1 MEGLNYFRHNMQV
14 ATRLAIY
21 RPFLTEKTLEN
32 AKLVEN
38 PNNLVWFLEL
48 VIQDRGKKWLHFKD
62 VKKQRAQT
70 PSPLLFSMA
79 SFESDSETVD
89 LGRQLSRGRM
99 QS

>member
-1 MEGLNYFRHNMQV
+1 MQV
-14 ATRLAIY
+14 ATCPIIY
-21 RPFLTEKTLEN
+21 RSFFNGKTLEN

-38 PNNLVWFLEL
+38 PKNLAWCLEL
-48 VIQDRGKKWLHFKD
+48 VIQGHEKSWGHFKD

-79 SFESDSETVD
+79 SSGSDSETVD